1 MFSQI
6 LPITMKSKFLFLSL
20 FCFLGLHLQHME
32 APRLGVELELQLL
45 AYTTAAITR
54 DPSHVCHLHH
64 SSWQRQI
71 PDPLSKARDQTRILM
86 DTSWIHFCCATV
98 GTQKSKLLKFMIC
111 IFITDI
117 DSKPKGCM

>member
-20 FCFLGLHLQHME
+20 FCLLGLHLQHME

-71 PDPLSKARDQTRILM
+71 PDPLSKARDQTRNLM
-86 DTSWIHFCCATV
+86 VPRRISLCCTTT
-98 GTQKSKLLKFMIC
+98 GTPIQRRF
-111 IFITDI
+111 
-117 DSKPKGCM
+117 